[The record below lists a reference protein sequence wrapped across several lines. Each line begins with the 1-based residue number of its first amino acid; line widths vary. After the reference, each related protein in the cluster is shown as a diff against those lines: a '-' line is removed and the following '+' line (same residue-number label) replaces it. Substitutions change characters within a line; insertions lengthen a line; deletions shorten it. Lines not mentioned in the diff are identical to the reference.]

1 MHRVEHV
8 LLLLYGAGDRPV
20 RGPGLR
26 SLVFRASFSPR

>member
-20 RGPGLR
+20 RGPGPH
-26 SLVFRASFSPR
+26 SLVFRTSFSSR